1 MLFSKTLRIALVNWK
16 AFLKSLLFQALS
28 LALFVALATFAFGSL
43 AQDVL
48 NAFQSNGVND
58 TIAHTM
64 QSLVNGTFNVE
75 HFINEDM
82 SALTMSIKQAFESVP
97 NMWNRVEV
105 SVIICIVVF
114 LIYRFLVSCT
124 DIAVGY
130 QIDEFMSS
138 NTARPFT
145 WFLFK
150 KAGRSIVFV
159 GLQLLLALVFDTLI
173 IAGSISM
180 GILCL
185 IIFGWWAIIPVI
197 LIGVVL
203 YAIRHTIMAF
213 CLPSVVCNDSQKV
226 GIAFRDGLSMVIKN
240 FGKVF
245 GRTLLVVAVLV
256 VTSAIAYLFNENR
269 LIALAISAV
278 VNFVLFFIIKCLNF
292 VLYYEANNKPYFF
305 KPILLEG
312 TEQYNRKQNRKNKK
326 QK

>member
-1 MLFSKTLRIALVNWK
+1 MLFSKTLRIALVNWQ
-16 AFLKSLLFQALS
+16 AFVKSLLFQVLA
-28 LALFVALATFAFGSL
+28 LALFVALATFAFGPIT
-43 AQDVL
+43 QDVL

-58 TIAHTM
+58 TIAHTV
-64 QSLVNGTFNVE
+64 QSLVNGTFNVD
-75 HFINEDM
+75 HFINEDL
-82 SALTMSIKQAFESVP
+82 SSLTMSIKQAIESVP

-138 NTARPFT
+138 NSARPFT

-150 KAGRSIVFV
+150 KAGRSVAFV

-173 IAGSISM
+173 IGASITM
-180 GILCL
+180 GIICML
-185 IIFGWWAIIPVI
+185 IFGWWAIIPVA
-197 LIGVVL
+197 LIAVVL
-203 YAIRHTIMAF
+203 YAMRHTVMSF

-226 GIAFRDGLSMVIKN
+226 GIAFRDGLALVIKN
-240 FGKVF
+240 LGKVF

-256 VTSAIAYLFNENR
+256 VTSAVAYLFNENR

-292 VLYYEANNKPYFF
+292 VLYYEVNNQPYFF

-312 TEQYNRKQNRKNKK
+312 TEQYNRKNKNKK
-326 QK
+326 

>member
-16 AFLKSLLFQALS
+16 AFVKSLLFQVLA
-28 LALFVALATFAFGSL
+28 LALFVALATFAFGPIT
-43 AQDVL
+43 QDVL

-58 TIAHTM
+58 TIAHTV
-64 QSLVNGTFNVE
+64 QSLVNGTFNVD
-75 HFINEDM
+75 HFINEDL
-82 SALTMSIKQAFESVP
+82 SSLTMSIKQAIESVP

-138 NTARPFT
+138 NSARPFT

-150 KAGRSIVFV
+150 KAGRSVAFV

-173 IAGSISM
+173 IGASVTM
-180 GILCL
+180 GIICML
-185 IIFGWWAIIPVI
+185 IFGWWAIIPVA
-197 LIGVVL
+197 LIAVVL
-203 YAIRHTIMAF
+203 YAMRHTVMSF

-226 GIAFRDGLSMVIKN
+226 GVAFRDGLALVIKN
-240 FGKVF
+240 LGKVF

-256 VTSAIAYLFNENR
+256 VTSAVAYLFNENR

-292 VLYYEANNKPYFF
+292 VLYYEVNNQPYFF

-312 TEQYNRKQNRKNKK
+312 TEQYNRKNKNKK
-326 QK
+326 